1 MITTVCKNTQNN
13 MKKKK
18 RRKSRTR
25 IKLQKHPYAFM
36 DHSYGHNH
44 INIIIIIVLL
54 LRWCVAGRYLCAA
67 SPALLEVQEGANVS
81 LTCNLTCSSQ
91 VTWYRLSSEQLLP
104 LLTARTSRTSPGSL
118 IVDSHDADEMYV
130 RRLLP
135 HGPVS
140 LEILDVEQRHAGTY
154 FCAQYCDSF
163 PRFGPFLRLIVGGC
177 ILLCFTCGLG
187 LYLCSGK
194 SAVCCCRSSGGS
206 KEEDLHY
213 SSLKHAD
220 RPRPPAQRR
229 AGPVEE
235 DVTYS
240 SVSKHTHTGGSG
252 DQRGNR
258 RVLLM

>member
-163 PRFGPFLRLIVGGC
+163 PRFGPFLRLIVGG
-177 ILLCFTCGLG
+177 
-187 LYLCSGK
+187 K